1 MVKLIKDG
9 TRPLPSFFQKL
20 FSKKVFAQFSQ
31 HSIEVLSVQTI
42 LSAELLSERFI
53 LSFFKQNQT
62 LRKFFKNL
70 KYSIHPFYV
79 AFLFLLKNFVKL
91 EADGHISS
99 RR

>member
-31 HSIEVLSVQTI
+31 HSIAVLSVQTI

-53 LSFFKQNQT
+53 LSFLSKIRHFESFSKT
-62 LRKFFKNL
+62 
-70 KYSIHPFYV
+70 
-79 AFLFLLKNFVKL
+79 
-91 EADGHISS
+91 
-99 RR
+99 